1 MIRALAGTALVALV
15 AAGLAAGVAQAETV
29 VEVPKSSARLT
40 LDDGWWRRTHTFP
53 DNIEIYEHERGS
65 RLVLT
70 RADIPNPDAW
80 VDRKRQAYVDQ
91 VEKGIA
97 RSVAGYKR
105 VARKVGR
112 AGSVPTLDLEAK
124 TSRGTTLVIRVL
136 LYRTYSVSAGIEVP
150 ERGDVAAARA
160 ILKAFGPAPAPAK

>member
-1 MIRALAGTALVALV
+1 MSRALANSMLVAV
-15 AAGLAAGVAQAETV
+15 AAVIALAAPAHAETV
-29 VEVPKSSARLT
+29 IQVPKSSARLAV
-40 LDDGWWRRTHTFP
+40 DDGWRRVTHTYP
-53 DNIEIYEHERGS
+53 DNIDIYEHERGS

-105 VARKVGR
+105 LARKVGH
-112 AGSVPTLDLEAK
+112 AGNVPALDLEVK

-150 ERGDVAAARA
+150 EHGDVAAARA
-160 ILKAFGPAPAPAK
+160 ILKAFGPAPAAAK